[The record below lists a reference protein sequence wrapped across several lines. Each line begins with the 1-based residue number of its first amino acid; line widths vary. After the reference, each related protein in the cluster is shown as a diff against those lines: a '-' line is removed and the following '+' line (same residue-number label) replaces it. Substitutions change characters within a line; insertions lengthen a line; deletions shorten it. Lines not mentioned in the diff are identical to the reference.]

1 MIALTSDEVAAILHC
16 EAQTVREQA
25 RLGEL
30 PGVKFGRDWIFP
42 VDALQ
47 ESLNRIAREQA
58 DSRRKKPEPVAVFH
72 ANTKRSLPRLP
83 SLADP
88 HTRS

>member
-1 MIALTSDEVAAILHC
+1 MIAMTSDEVAAILHC

-30 PGVKFGRDWIFP
+30 PGVKFGRDWVFP

-47 ESLNRIAREQA
+47 EALNRIAREQA

-72 ANTKRSLPRLP
+72 PTAKRALPRLP
-83 SLADP
+83 DL